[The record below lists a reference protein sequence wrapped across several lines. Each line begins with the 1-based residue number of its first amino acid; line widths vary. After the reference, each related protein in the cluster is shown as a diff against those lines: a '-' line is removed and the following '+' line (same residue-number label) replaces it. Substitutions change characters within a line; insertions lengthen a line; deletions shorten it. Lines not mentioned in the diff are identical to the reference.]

1 MADFD
6 PNLAFR
12 TGLLN
17 NNTSSSGGGG
27 GGATG
32 GDGLANK
39 VETPEI
45 IVKAADKMLG
55 TGAKLIGSAVP
66 VPVNFG
72 EVSAFQQFET
82 PQGSDFGS
90 KAINQGAANLSMR
103 GGPLYH
109 MLAPL
114 LADGT
119 VKDHFSLPS
128 GGSSFLDSGGFV
140 ATSEHFAVHAHEPM
154 DIGGSGNFAALGT
167 LSSPLPMDTPVISAG
182 RGEGASVA

>member
-6 PNLAFR
+6 PNMSFR
-12 TGLLN
+12 LGLLN
-17 NNTSSSGGGG
+17 NNSSGGGG

-45 IVKAADKMLG
+45 VLKAADKTLG
-55 TGAKLIGSAVP
+55 TGAKLVGSWLP
-66 VPVNFG
+66 IPVNFG
-72 EVSAFQQFET
+72 EVGMQAGLET
-82 PQGSDFGS
+82 APESDWGS
-90 KAINQGAANLSMR
+90 KKIAQFASSFSMR

-128 GGSSFLDSGGFV
+128 GGSSFLDSGGF
-140 ATSEHFAVHAHEPM
+140 ASASSSFASHAHEPM

-167 LSSPLPMDTPVISAG
+167 LSSPLPMDTPVISTG